1 MDFDL
6 ALKECKASSD
16 RLNDKM
22 DQILAAVTAMIEQEF
37 NGLGSF
43 TEQIHLKIDFSQQ
56 QQQQSQHKHG
66 INTP

>member
-22 DQILAAVTAMIEQEF
+22 DQILAAVIAMIEQGC
-37 NGLGSF
+37 NGVGSF
-43 TEQIHLKIDFSQQ
+43 TDQLHQKIDFSH
-56 QQQQSQHKHG
+56 SSSNNKY
-66 INTP
+66 